1 MIALKTLDVR
11 NNFKQIGD
19 LINSGETI
27 LISRPHNQNLI
38 VISEAEYHELEKL
51 RRNAEYLAKLERSIQ
66 QFKEGKVVVKT
77 MDELLEMEK

>member
-1 MIALKTLDVR
+1 M
-11 NNFKQIGD
+11 N
-19 LINSGETI
+19 
-27 LISRPHNQNLI
+27 SRPHNQNLI
-38 VISEAEYHELEKL
+38 VISEAEYRELEKL

>member
-1 MIALKTLDVR
+1 M
-11 NNFKQIGD
+11 N
-19 LINSGETI
+19 
-27 LISRPHNQNLI
+27 SRPHNQNLI
-38 VISEAEYHELEKL
+38 VINEATYRELERL

>member
-1 MIALKTLDVR
+1 M
-11 NNFKQIGD
+11 N
-19 LINSGETI
+19 
-27 LISRPHNQNLI
+27 SRPHNQNLI
-38 VISEAEYHELEKL
+38 VISEAAYRELERL